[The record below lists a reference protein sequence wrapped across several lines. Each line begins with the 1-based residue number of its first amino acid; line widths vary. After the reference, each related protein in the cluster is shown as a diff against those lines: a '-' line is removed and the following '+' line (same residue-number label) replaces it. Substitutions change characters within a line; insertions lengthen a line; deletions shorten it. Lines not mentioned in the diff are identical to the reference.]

1 MIFVSFN
8 KFGKISF
15 VSETKVADF
24 VKYLEEGKIMATR
37 CNRCEKLY
45 FPPRA
50 DCPDDLSTDMTWQE
64 LSGKCKLLT
73 YTTAHFAPTGF
84 QDDLPYTIALAQCEE
99 DVKVYAFLSKDIDEN
114 EIHIGMDLR
123 ITPLRLPNGRIT
135 YELKKAK
142 ASMH

>member
-1 MIFVSFN
+1 MSFG
-8 KFGKISF
+8 KFGKISY
-15 VSETKVADF
+15 VSQTKVADF

-37 CNRCEKLY
+37 CSGCEKLY

-50 DCPDDLSTDMTWQE
+50 DCPDDLSTDMTWKE

-84 QDDLPYTIALAQCEE
+84 QDDLPYTIALAKCEE
-99 DVKVYAFLSKDIDEN
+99 GVKVYALVSKDVNED

-123 ITPLRLPNGRIT
+123 IMPLRLPNGRIT

-142 ASMH
+142 ASMR

>member
-1 MIFVSFN
+1 MFVSFG
-8 KFGKISF
+8 KFGKIGY

-37 CNRCEKLY
+37 CSRCGKLY

-50 DCPDDLSTDMTWQE
+50 DCPEDLTTDMTWQR

-84 QDDLPYTIALAQCEE
+84 QDDLPYTIGLAECREGL
-99 DVKVYAFLSKDIDEN
+99 KVYALLSKDINEN
-114 EIHIGMDLR
+114 EIRIGMDLQL
-123 ITPLRLPNGRIT
+123 TPLRLANGRIT
-135 YELKKAK
+135 YELKKP
-142 ASMH
+142 

>member
-1 MIFVSFN
+1 MSFG
-8 KFGKISF
+8 KFGKISY
-15 VSETKVADF
+15 VSQTKVADF
-24 VKYLEEGKIMATR
+24 VKYLEEGKIMAAR
-37 CNRCEKLY
+37 CSRCEKLY

-50 DCPDDLSTDMTWQE
+50 DCPDDLSTEMTWQE
-64 LSGKCKLLT
+64 LSGKCKVLT

-99 DVKVYAFLSKDIDEN
+99 GVKVYALVSKDVNED

-142 ASMH
+142 VSTR